1 MGIRRAVAAHGSHGI
16 MPKRHVTS
24 RRSATRRHRSGAAR
38 DISAEEW
45 HLLGP
50 VVGARVGLCVVGEAV
65 GFSVGVREG
74 EAVGCLVGTRVGAAD
89 AGTGTAAAVGARVGG
104 VVGVRVGAAVGL
116 SVGDVVG
123 AAVGDLVGAADGAE
137 VTIGCRRTTRCS
149 RGMWRRK
156 PGARPCSPEPY
167 APPSGGAGGRSQK
180 PELCRSVALV
190 AWRCR
195 RARVARSLALG

>member
-1 MGIRRAVAAHGSHGI
+1 MAAMASC
-16 MPKRHVTS
+16 
-24 RRSATRRHRSGAAR
+24 RSATRRHRSGAAR

-74 EAVGCLVGTRVGAAD
+74 E
-89 AGTGTAAAVGARVGG
+89 
-104 VVGVRVGAAVGL
+104 VVGVRVGATVGL
-116 SVGDVVG
+116 S
-123 AAVGDLVGAADGAE
+123 VGDLVGAADGAE

-195 RARVARSLALG
+195 RARHRKRGRHAMTDTWQQRSMVQVPDQHGRVLRPTPASKTYTEAPLAL